1 MIAKDSANDN
11 ISSNQMIILQSPKVI
26 ATLTI
31 MIITTTIIIMTTKKR
46 AITTINSID
55 FTKIGHHLV
64 LHSKSATASDTF
76 FPSFWISKLVFH
88 FFIIE
93 LSSVISL
100 SDISIH
106 LYTLSIQS
114 WWTLSYAFL

>member
-1 MIAKDSANDN
+1 MIAKDSVNDN

-31 MIITTTIIIMTTKKR
+31 MIITTKIIKIITTKIR

-64 LHSKSATASDTF
+64 LHSKSAPEVTHVKRYNK
-76 FPSFWISKLVFH
+76 PLLQKKRN
-88 FFIIE
+88 
-93 LSSVISL
+93 
-100 SDISIH
+100 
-106 LYTLSIQS
+106 
-114 WWTLSYAFL
+114 

>member
-1 MIAKDSANDN
+1 MIAKDSVNDN

-31 MIITTTIIIMTTKKR
+31 MIITTKIR

-64 LHSKSATASDTF
+64 LHSKSTPEVTHVKKYNK
-76 FPSFWISKLVFH
+76 PLLQKKRN
-88 FFIIE
+88 
-93 LSSVISL
+93 
-100 SDISIH
+100 
-106 LYTLSIQS
+106 
-114 WWTLSYAFL
+114 